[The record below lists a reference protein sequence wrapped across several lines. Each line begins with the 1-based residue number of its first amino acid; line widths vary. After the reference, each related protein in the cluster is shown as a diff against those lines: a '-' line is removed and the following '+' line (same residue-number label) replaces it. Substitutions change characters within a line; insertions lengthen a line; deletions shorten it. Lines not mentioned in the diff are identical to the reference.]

1 MGFFFV
7 SYGIE
12 GKYITVK
19 FNYSILCE
27 EIFDEMLLESLYSHI
42 FNRPEFKDIKDN
54 MQRVKEEK
62 KPAMSKLNDYKAIKR
77 ELISLMR
84 SDDYLD
90 VNKLFVTNDEGKEM
104 LTPANSKKLNE
115 LIERLVNV
123 MIDKYGDDFRKL
135 SSEYLNMARFQAQ

>member
-1 MGFFFV
+1 
-7 SYGIE
+7 
-12 GKYITVK
+12 
-19 FNYSILCE
+19 
-27 EIFDEMLLESLYSHI
+27 
-42 FNRPEFKDIKDN
+42 

-84 SDDYLD
+84 SD
-90 VNKLFVTNDEGKEM
+90 NFSHINSLFTIDDEGKNV
-104 LTPANSKKLNE
+104 LTPQNAKKLNE
-115 LIERLVNV
+115 LLERLINT

>member
-1 MGFFFV
+1 
-7 SYGIE
+7 
-12 GKYITVK
+12 
-19 FNYSILCE
+19 
-27 EIFDEMLLESLYSHI
+27 
-42 FNRPEFKDIKDN
+42 

>member
-1 MGFFFV
+1 
-7 SYGIE
+7 
-12 GKYITVK
+12 
-19 FNYSILCE
+19 
-27 EIFDEMLLESLYSHI
+27 
-42 FNRPEFKDIKDN
+42 

-90 VNKLFVTNDEGKEM
+90 VNKLFVKNDEGKEM

-135 SSEYLNMARFQAQ
+135 SSDYLNMARFQAQ